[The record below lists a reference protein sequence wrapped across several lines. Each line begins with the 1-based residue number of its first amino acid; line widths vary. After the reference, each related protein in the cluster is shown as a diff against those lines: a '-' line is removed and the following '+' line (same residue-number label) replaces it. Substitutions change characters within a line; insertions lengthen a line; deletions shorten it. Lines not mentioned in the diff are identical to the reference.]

1 MTILETL
8 KRSFD
13 TLRGVT
19 ASSIGATASPIQEPI
34 IYEYMDPEYVGEC
47 LVDLESEFSYELTTD
62 ENDGLLLINIFHNE
76 PPDSRAQQLPA
87 LIRANEERTRLLQH
101 IDAAVEKIKL
111 EYPDFK
117 FHIHYDMIIYSRQGE
132 FAAGGN
138 RRHGTQ
144 IYRWLNNRG
153 ATGMEGF
160 QGVAGERYSH
170 GTHSYW

>member
-1 MTILETL
+1 MRLIIQAIMTILETL

-13 TLRGVT
+13 TLRGFT
-19 ASSIGATASPIQEPI
+19 ASTIGATASPTYIQEPQV
-34 IYEYMDPEYVGEC
+34 YEYMDPEYVGEC
-47 LVDLESEFSYELTTD
+47 LVDSYENSDSKSTTD

-117 FHIHYDMIIYSRQGE
+117 FHIRYDMIIYSRQGE

-138 RRHGTQ
+138 RRHGTH
-144 IYRWLNNRG
+144 L
-153 ATGMEGF
+153 
-160 QGVAGERYSH
+160 
-170 GTHSYW
+170 